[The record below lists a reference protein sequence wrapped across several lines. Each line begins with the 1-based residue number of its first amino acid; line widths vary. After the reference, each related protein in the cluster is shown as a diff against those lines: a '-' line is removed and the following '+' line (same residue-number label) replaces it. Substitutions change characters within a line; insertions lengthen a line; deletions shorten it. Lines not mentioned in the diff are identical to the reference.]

1 MSALLSDLVDL
12 VWGSALVSLLFL
24 GGMYLTIRSQG
35 RALRH
40 FGLGF
45 KLLFGFSKFGHKE
58 ESEGQLSHFKS
69 LSNALAATV
78 GLGNIA
84 GVAVAIS
91 QGGAGSLFWMWV
103 SGLIGMNIKFFE
115 STLALMYRSIDARG
129 EIQGGPMYY
138 IPKVIG
144 GKTGVMMGAFFAIA
158 GLVGTQAMFQTNQLA
173 EYIHQETAFPAWGT
187 GGVMAVVTAVILFGG
202 LKRIA
207 TVTSAVVPTM
217 CILYVGSCLVILALQ
232 FDKIPAVF
240 SLIFSEAFSL
250 SAVGGG
256 VGGYAI
262 VHAFKIGIKRGAFSN
277 EAGIGTAPMAHGN
290 AKTSEPVGEGLVS
303 MLGPFIDTVVVCTM
317 TALVI
322 LTSTDLSTLGV
333 EVEGVALTSRAFKNA
348 LGPIGNMIL
357 GVSIFFFSFSTM
369 IGMANY
375 NEKCW
380 TFLFGRFSFM
390 SHRKFVVVFCTM
402 LFIGAVTAV
411 GDVVNILDLGYGLM
425 AYPNMIAVLLAAP
438 LVIKE
443 LKRCQVE
450 LRKGEKVPGRT

>member
-1 MSALLSDLVDL
+1 MSALLSLLVDM

-24 GGMYLTIRSQG
+24 GGLYLTIRSRG
-35 RALRH
+35 RAFKH

-45 KLLFGFSKFGHKE
+45 KLLLGLSKFGHKE
-58 ESEGQLSHFKS
+58 DSEGQLSHFKS

-84 GVAVAIS
+84 GVAVAIT

-103 SGLIGMNIKFFE
+103 SGLVGMNIKFFE
-115 STLALMYRSIDARG
+115 STLSLMFRSTDARG

-138 IPKVIG
+138 IPKVINNRLG
-144 GKTGVMMGAFFAIA
+144 IWMGTSFAIF
-158 GLVGTQAMFQTNQLA
+158 GLIGTQAMFQTNQLA
-173 EYIHQETAFPAWGT
+173 SYLEQETALPVWGT
-187 GGVMAVVTAVILFGG
+187 GVIMAVVTAIILFGG

-207 TVTSAVVPTM
+207 NVTSAVVPSM
-217 CILYVGSCLVILALQ
+217 CILYVGSCLVILAIQ
-232 FDKIPAVF
+232 IDKIPEVF
-240 SLIFSEAFSL
+240 SLIFSEAFSFT
-250 SAVGGG
+250 AVGGG
-256 VGGYAI
+256 VVGYAI
-262 VHAFKIGIKRGAFSN
+262 VHAFKTGIKRGAFSN

-290 AKTSEPVGEGLVS
+290 AKTSEPVSEGLVS

-322 LTSTDLSTLGV
+322 LTSTDLSNLNG
-333 EVEGVALTSRAFKNA
+333 EVEGVALTSRAFKNV
-348 LGPIGNMIL
+348 LGPMGNIIL

-380 TFLFGRFSFM
+380 TFLFGKFKFM
-390 SHRKFVVVFCTM
+390 SHRKFVMVFCSM
-402 LFIGAVTAV
+402 LFIGAVSAV

-425 AYPNMIAVLLAAP
+425 AYPNMIAVLIGAP
-438 LVIKE
+438 IVIKE
-443 LKRCQVE
+443 LKAK
-450 LRKGEKVPGRT
+450 LP

>member
-1 MSALLSDLVDL
+1 MSALLSLLVDM

-24 GGMYLTIRSQG
+24 GGLYLTIRSRG
-35 RALRH
+35 RAFKH

-45 KLLFGFSKFGHKE
+45 KLLLGLSKFGHKE
-58 ESEGQLSHFKS
+58 DSEGQLSHFKS

-84 GVAVAIS
+84 GVAVAIT

-103 SGLIGMNIKFFE
+103 SGLVGMNIKFFE
-115 STLALMYRSIDARG
+115 STLSLMFRSTDARG

-138 IPKVIG
+138 IPKVINNRFG
-144 GKTGVMMGAFFAIA
+144 LWMGTSFAIF
-158 GLVGTQAMFQTNQLA
+158 GLIGTQAMFQTNQLA
-173 EYIHQETAFPAWGT
+173 SYLEQETALPVWGT
-187 GGVMAVVTAVILFGG
+187 GVIMAVVTAIILFGG

-207 TVTSAVVPTM
+207 NVTSAVVPSM
-217 CILYVGSCLVILALQ
+217 CILYVGSCLVILAIQ
-232 FDKIPAVF
+232 IDKIPEVF
-240 SLIFSEAFSL
+240 SLIFSEAFSFT
-250 SAVGGG
+250 AVGGG
-256 VGGYAI
+256 VVGYAI
-262 VHAFKIGIKRGAFSN
+262 VHAFKTGIKRGAFSN

-290 AKTSEPVGEGLVS
+290 AKTSEPVSEGLVS

-322 LTSTDLSTLGV
+322 LTSTDLSNLNG
-333 EVEGVALTSRAFKNA
+333 EVEGVALTSRAFKNV
-348 LGPIGNMIL
+348 LGPMGNIIL

-380 TFLFGRFSFM
+380 TFLFGKFKFM
-390 SHRKFVVVFCTM
+390 SHRKFVMVFCSM
-402 LFIGAVTAV
+402 LFIGAVSAV

-425 AYPNMIAVLLAAP
+425 AYPNMIAVLIGAP
-438 LVIKE
+438 IVIKE
-443 LKRCQVE
+443 LKAK
-450 LRKGEKVPGRT
+450 LP

>member
-1 MSALLSDLVDL
+1 MSAMLSLLVDA
-12 VWGSALVSLLFL
+12 VWGTALVSLLFV
-24 GGMYLTIRSQG
+24 GGIYLTVRSQG
-35 RALRH
+35 RALKH

-45 KLLFGFSKFGHKE
+45 KLLFGYSKFGQEDH
-58 ESEGQLSHFKS
+58 SEGQLSHFKS

-103 SGLIGMNIKFFE
+103 SGLVGMNIKFFE
-115 STLALMYRSIDARG
+115 STLSLMFRSTDARG

-138 IPKVIG
+138 IPKVINNRFG
-144 GKTGVMMGAFFAIA
+144 LWMGTSFAVF
-158 GLVGTQAMFQTNQLA
+158 GLIGTQAMFQTNQLA
-173 EYIHQETAFPAWGT
+173 SYMEQEASFPVWGT
-187 GGVMAVVTAVILFGG
+187 GLIMAVVTAIILFGG

-207 TVTSAVVPTM
+207 NVTSAVVPAM

-232 FDKIPAVF
+232 LDKIPEVF
-240 SLIFSEAFSL
+240 SLIFTEAFSL

-262 VHAFKIGIKRGAFSN
+262 VHAFKTGIKRGAFSN

-290 AKTSEPVGEGLVS
+290 AKTSEPVSEGLVS

-322 LTSTDLSTLGV
+322 LTSTDLSSLGG

-348 LGPIGNMIL
+348 LGPIGNILL

-380 TFLFGRFSFM
+380 TFLFGKFKFM
-390 SHRKFVVVFCTM
+390 THRKFVIVFCTM
-402 LFIGAVTAV
+402 LFIGAVSAV

-425 AYPNMIAVLLAAP
+425 AYPNMIAVLIGAP
-438 LVIKE
+438 VVIRE
-443 LKRCQVE
+443 LKAK
-450 LRKGEKVPGRT
+450 LS